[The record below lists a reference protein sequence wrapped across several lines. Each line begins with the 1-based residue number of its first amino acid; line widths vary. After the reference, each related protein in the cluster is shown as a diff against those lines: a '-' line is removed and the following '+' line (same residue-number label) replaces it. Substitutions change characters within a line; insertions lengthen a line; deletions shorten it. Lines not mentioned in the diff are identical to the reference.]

1 GHRFRHLDAI
11 DPGREDAAGVTGAF
25 AGRVEAAGVD
35 ALQVVA
41 ALDADR
47 RRGAGL
53 DAGHHGIVH
62 REAADL
68 LVEGGQRFAQGGDDK
83 GRQTEREIGP
93 LHAGRVGRIDTAR
106 RHVGAAAGREGRRF
120 PLPLEFDA
128 GQGVARVID
137 LGRYVDDDAA
147 VGVALGAR
155 ILAHAVG
162 HDTAGLR
169 GGGDHGAARAHA
181 EAVGGAAVGA
191 VVHELVVGGAEQRM
205 AGRGAEAGAV
215 DQRLRVLDA
224 DADREGLGFD
234 IDAVVEQHLE
244 GVAGAVADGE
254 HDMLGGDA
262 FAAGQHHAA
271 NLAVAGGVA
280 FDLDFLDLG
289 PEAHFAAEF
298 ENVGAHLLDH
308 ADQPEGA
315 DVRLVDEEDFLRRAG
330 LDEFLEHLAAVVLR
344 VLDLAVELA
353 VGEGAGA
360 AFAELDVGIRVQLAL
375 APQAPG
381 VLGPLAHGLAAFE
394 DDRAKAHLGQ
404 DQTGKQAAGA
414 GTDDDRPRLEVGR
427 GPGDELVA
435 GVRRRLDVGIAR
447 TAAEHGGLVA
457 NLDVER
463 VDQRDCRFFPR

>member
-106 RHVGAAAGREGRRF
+106 RHRGAAGEEVADALGRRRVGAAAGREGRRF

-234 IDAVVEQHLE
+234 IDAVIEQHLE
-244 GVAGAVADGE
+244 RVAGTVADGE
-254 HDMLGGDA
+254 HDMVGGDA
-262 FAAGQHHAA
+262 FAPGQHDAA
-271 NLAVAGGVA
+271 HLAVAGGVA

-308 ADQPEGA
+308 ADQPESA
-315 DVRLVDEEDFLRRAG
+315 DVRLVDEEDFFRRAG
-330 LDEFLEHLAAVVLR
+330 LDEFLEHLAAMVLR

-381 VLGPLAHGLAAFE
+381 VLSPLAHGLAAFD
-394 DDRAKAHLGQ
+394 DDRAKTHLGQ
-404 DQTGKQAAGA
+404 DQAGEQAAGA
-414 GTDDDRPRLEVGR
+414 GADDDWPRLEVGR
-427 GPGDELVA
+427 RPGDELVA
-435 GVRRRLDVGIAR
+435 GVRRRL
-447 TAAEHGGLVA
+447 
-457 NLDVER
+457 
-463 VDQRDCRFFPR
+463 